1 MQGAGIRRRGLS
13 EVEIVGLIQTTK
25 MVRNALLALGVALL
39 AGQASAAQL
48 GEYRYRSWIDDSNVI
63 FRFDN
68 QTGDIEKLV
77 KANAGLPM
85 WVKCEIQPQ
94 KGAPSA
100 VQTMAVAP
108 SPWPAAAAPAML
120 AQNNNFGAQ
129 SAQPRVAQLIEP
141 MMPTAVETMAYKAEP
156 VAQKASMRAPRLYN
170 EFDVEI
176 TDDINDADRTACRSQ
191 ISAYEKSLSFM
202 STIGIGGDRT
212 TGILTIA
219 NNGSRRIKMLE
230 VSVCASKA
238 GKDKPE
244 VLHRVLFA
252 DKPNCEKPPA
262 PSENGAKAAAVMKRV
277 DIPTPSGSISGKPD
291 VRVTYI
297 KFEE

>member
-1 MQGAGIRRRGLS
+1 MR
-13 EVEIVGLIQTTK
+13 LIQATK
-25 MVRNALLALGVALL
+25 WVRNVLLALSVALL
-39 AGQASAAQL
+39 ARHASAAQD
-48 GEYRYRSWIDDSNVI
+48 GYRYRSWIDDSNVI

-77 KANAGLPM
+77 KANAGMPM
-85 WVKCEIQPQ
+85 WVKCPIQQ
-94 KGAPSA
+94 EKGAPSA

-108 SPWPAAAAPAML
+108 SPWPAAAAPAPV
-120 AQNNNFGAQ
+120 AQNNNFG
-129 SAQPRVAQLIEP
+129 SSNSQPRVAQLIEP
-141 MMPTAVETMAYKAEP
+141 MMQAMPQVMDSMAYKAEP

-176 TDDINDADRTACRSQ
+176 TDDINDADRTACRAQ
-191 ISAYEKSLSFM
+191 IAAYEKSLSLM

-212 TGILTIA
+212 TGILTLA
-219 NNGSRRIKMLE
+219 NNGARRIKMLE
-230 VSVCASKA
+230 VSITASKS
-238 GKDKPE
+238 GKDKPD

-262 PSENGAKAAAVMKRV
+262 PSENGAKANAVMKRV